1 MDSVPSQ
8 QFFRP
13 ALVTWIGI
21 ILIIFDVIAIG
32 LTLYIYFVS
41 QKLITS
47 LEKVKDIL
55 FKDKEPNFPAARIAL
70 INKTVLT
77 IIFSLAFIVFAIF
90 FLKGYQWARI
100 VTIILAFIGIVDAVM
115 GIIQSEKIAVSIL
128 KLLIRGSLFF
138 IVLLS
143 TDVKTYFELAKI
155 HRLERKMILTSRST

>member
-90 FLKGYQWARI
+90 FLKGYQWPFDTHKIKNYGSSLSDVLVHRREQKEEEFLW
-100 VTIILAFIGIVDAVM
+100 ILP
-115 GIIQSEKIAVSIL
+115 KIL
-128 KLLIRGSLFF
+128 SL
-138 IVLLS
+138 
-143 TDVKTYFELAKI
+143 EMA
-155 HRLERKMILTSRST
+155 LENSD